1 MKLVSTSYGLGTEGH
16 VLSRSY
22 CITNGVLYIILGA
35 LNSPQNKVFFILAL
49 LRSKDQDGNFTA
61 VTSSSSSSIG
71 DLFTY
76 ILYDFPF
83 NDISNKTTSI
93 CKVSIY

>member
-1 MKLVSTSYGLGTEGH
+1 MENDLKSIFKASPQIAYSMTL
-16 VLSRSY
+16 
-22 CITNGVLYIILGA
+22 ITREVLYILWGPC
-35 LNSPQNKVFFILAL
+35 SPQNQVFFILAL

-83 NDISNKTTSI
+83 NEISNKTTSI
-93 CKVSIY
+93 CKVSF